1 MALGNFVFLF
11 FTGRLLAKICHKIEK
26 YKRYSLAIAS
36 YKLQE
41 PVWQLSLQLSCDN
54 VITGSPAMVK
64 LLIFGQITN
73 VIEYKINWKNNKII
87 FICGVILEQLRCY
100 KMIFLRSPVI
110 IELFGFRANYKCI
123 CKSNNGTENSLSMW
137 WKYQDHQGIKHFYHL
152 RT

>member
-1 MALGNFVFLF
+1 MAMALGNFVFLF

-100 KMIFLRSPVI
+100 KISCNNWTLWFPRKLQMYLQIKLKI
-110 IELFGFRANYKCI
+110 HYLFGENIKTT
-123 CKSNNGTENSLSMW
+123 KESN
-137 WKYQDHQGIKHFYHL
+137 IFII
-152 RT
+152 